1 MEKETQTLKTKNMA
15 SGKEVLGHAL
25 GGVGQN
31 TIYALWSGF
40 ITAFY
45 TDVFGMNPAVMATI
59 FLIARIWDAINDPM
73 MGMLADRSKSRFGR
87 YRCWLLRMPAIVAA
101 ALVLNFTVPNFGTT
115 GNIIYAAVTYI
126 IMGMAFTSVDI
137 PFWSLPAAMTSD
149 PNERTKIFTTATL
162 GTNLANTVANMM
174 IPIMLVHFGGTAS
187 KHAYFMTALILAA
200 IGGTLY
206 LVCFGMVREHVV
218 PPTQDFSFKLAM
230 KSLFTNKPLLCIMIT
245 NLVIN
250 LAFIM
255 KMSLNYYYTTYT
267 LGNVKLMSIMS
278 LTTLPSILL
287 GTVAAPF
294 ITKRF
299 GKKNSLIGLMVIN
312 LIISGIFWAV
322 GYSNIPLVLLMGA
335 LQVLSVGAAFVV
347 ITSMTADTIEYGE
360 WKTGQRNEGVITSTR
375 TLITKAASALV
386 GVAVAVVLTATGYV
400 PNVVQSTS
408 TMNAFHFVV
417 SFLPGIVMMIG
428 ALPMF
433 FYDLT
438 EERHAEIM
446 KELEERRS
454 GKTEK

>member
-1 MEKETQTLKTKNMA
+1 MKHEKETVKKNMA
-15 SGKEVLGHAL
+15 SNKEVLGHAL
-25 GGVGQN
+25 GGIGQN

-73 MGMLADRSKSRFGR
+73 MGVLADRTKSRFGR
-87 YRCWLLRMPAIVAA
+87 YRCWLLRMPAVVAA

-137 PFWSLPAAMTSD
+137 PYWSLPAAMTSD
-149 PNERTKIFTTATL
+149 PDERTKIFTTATL
-162 GTNLANTVANMM
+162 GTNLASTVGSML
-174 IPIMLVHFGGTAS
+174 IPIMLVYFGGTAS
-187 KHAYFMTALILAA
+187 RHAYFMTALIFAA
-200 IGGTLY
+200 VGCVFYFL
-206 LVCFGMVREHVV
+206 CFGMVREHVV
-218 PPTQDFSFKLAM
+218 PATETFSFKLAM
-230 KSLFTNKPLLCIMIT
+230 KSLFTNKPLLCIMIS

-255 KMSLNYYYTTYT
+255 KMNLNYYYTTYT
-267 LGNVKLMSIMS
+267 LGNVQLMSIMS

-287 GTVAAPF
+287 GTLAAPF
-294 ITKRF
+294 LTKRW
-299 GKKNSLIGLMVIN
+299 GKKNTLLGLTACN
-312 LIISGIFWAV
+312 LIVSFAFWAV
-322 GYSNIPLVLLMGA
+322 GYENIVLVLVMGA
-335 LQVLSVGAAFVV
+335 LQVLFVGASFVV

-386 GVAVAVVLTATGYV
+386 GVAVAMVLTMTGYV
-400 PNVVQSTS
+400 PNVVQTAS

-417 SFLPGIVMMIG
+417 SLLPGIVMAIG
-428 ALPMF
+428 VIPMF

-438 EERHAEIM
+438 EDRHAQIM
-446 KELEERRS
+446 KELEERRANQ
-454 GKTEK
+454 KN

>member
-1 MEKETQTLKTKNMA
+1 MKHEKETVKKNMA
-15 SGKEVLGHAL
+15 SNKEVLGHAL
-25 GGVGQN
+25 GGIGQN

-59 FLIARIWDAINDPM
+59 FLVARIWDAINDPM
-73 MGMLADRSKSRFGR
+73 MGVLADRTKSRFGR
-87 YRCWLLRMPAIVAA
+87 YRCWLLRMPAVVAA

-137 PFWSLPAAMTSD
+137 PYWSLPAAMTSD
-149 PNERTKIFTTATL
+149 PDERTKIFTTATL
-162 GTNLANTVANMM
+162 GTNLASTVGSML
-174 IPIMLVHFGGTAS
+174 IPIMLVYFGGTAS
-187 KHAYFMTALILAA
+187 RHAYFMTALIFAA
-200 IGGTLY
+200 VGCVFYFL
-206 LVCFGMVREHVV
+206 CFGMVREHVV
-218 PPTQDFSFKLAM
+218 PATETFSFKLAM
-230 KSLFTNKPLLCIMIT
+230 KSLFTNKPLLCIMIS

-255 KMSLNYYYTTYT
+255 KMNLNYYYTTYT
-267 LGNVKLMSIMS
+267 LGNVQLMSIMS

-287 GTVAAPF
+287 GTIAAPF
-294 ITKRF
+294 LTKRW
-299 GKKNSLIGLMVIN
+299 GKKNTLLGLTACN
-312 LIISGIFWAV
+312 LIVSFAFWSV
-322 GYSNIPLVLLMGA
+322 GYENIVLVLVMGA
-335 LQVLSVGAAFVV
+335 LQVLFVGASFVV

-386 GVAVAVVLTATGYV
+386 GVAVAMVLTMTGYV
-400 PNVVQSTS
+400 PNVAQTAS

-417 SFLPGIVMMIG
+417 SLLPGIVMAIG
-428 ALPMF
+428 VIPMF

-438 EERHAEIM
+438 EDRHAQIM
-446 KELEERRS
+446 KELEERRANQ
-454 GKTEK
+454 KN

>member
-1 MEKETQTLKTKNMA
+1 MEKGTKALKTQNMA
-15 SGKEVLGHAL
+15 TGKEILGHTL

-59 FLIARIWDAINDPM
+59 FLIARIWDAFNDPL

-87 YRCWLLRMPAIVAA
+87 YRCWMLRMPAVVAA

-126 IMGMAFTSVDI
+126 IMGMAFTSMDI
-137 PFWSLPAAMTSD
+137 PYWSLPAAMTSNPD
-149 PNERTKIFTTATL
+149 ERTKIFTTATL
-162 GTNLANTVANMM
+162 GTNLASTVANMM
-174 IPIMLVHFGGTAS
+174 IPIMLVYFGGTGS
-187 KHAYFMTALILAA
+187 KQAYFITALIMAA
-200 IGGTLY
+200 VGCVGY
-206 LVCFGMVREHVV
+206 LLCFGLVREHVT

-267 LGNVKLMSIMS
+267 LGDVKLMSIMS

-294 ITKRF
+294 ITKKF
-299 GKKNSLIGLMVIN
+299 GKKNSLIGLTVAN
-312 LIISGIFWAV
+312 LIVSAIFYFI
-322 GYSNIPLVLLMGA
+322 GYANIPLVLLMGA
-335 LQVLSVGAAFVV
+335 LQVLFVGASFVT

-400 PNVVQSTS
+400 PNVVQTAS

-417 SFLPGIVMMIG
+417 SLLPGIVMMIG
-428 ALPMF
+428 VIPMF

-438 EERHAEIM
+438 EKRHAEIM
-446 KELEERRS
+446 AELEQRRS
-454 GKTEK
+454 NQSQN